1 MFIRWNEN
9 RLMRIQKT
17 KKQTIMAFQICSC
30 EGLNAKCIKCF
41 GSGYINTNEP
51 EKTAKA
57 EKKVK
62 KEFANQVTLLPNDLG
77 TLQRKEIENIA
88 TKIMDSL
95 DLKSK
100 KQMQLLHS
108 IPFNT
113 TTFRRDFKDKFET
126 LKKMENEKQ
135 LLRNDLDIIS
145 KELSTKKYS
154 THFNFG
160 HFLSDKVIDVTSNRD
175 LKTLIREYKKLKRE

>member
-1 MFIRWNEN
+1 
-9 RLMRIQKT
+9 
-17 KKQTIMAFQICSC
+17 MAVQICSC
-30 EGLNAKCIKCF
+30 EGLNAKCVKCF

-51 EKTAKA
+51 EKIAKP
-57 EKKVK
+57 EKKEK
-62 KEFANQVTLLPNDLG
+62 KDFVVSFLPNDLSA
-77 TLQRKEIENIA
+77 LQRKEIENIA
-88 TKIMDSL
+88 SKIIDSL

-100 KQMQLLHS
+100 KQMQILHS

-135 LLRNDLDIIS
+135 FLRNDLDIIS

-175 LKTLIREYKKLKRE
+175 LKTLIREYKKLKR

>member
-1 MFIRWNEN
+1 
-9 RLMRIQKT
+9 
-17 KKQTIMAFQICSC
+17 MAVQICSC
-30 EGLNAKCIKCF
+30 EGLNAKCAKCF

-51 EKTAKA
+51 EKIAKP
-57 EKKVK
+57 EKKEK
-62 KEFANQVTLLPNDLG
+62 KDFVVSFLPNDLS

-88 TKIMDSL
+88 SKIIDSL

-100 KQMQLLHS
+100 KQMQILHS

-135 LLRNDLDIIS
+135 FLRNDLDIIS

-175 LKTLIREYKKLKRE
+175 LKTLIREYKKLKR

>member
-1 MFIRWNEN
+1 
-9 RLMRIQKT
+9 
-17 KKQTIMAFQICSC
+17 MAVQICSC
-30 EGLNAKCIKCF
+30 EGLNAKCVKCF

-51 EKTAKA
+51 EKITKL
-57 EKKVK
+57 EKKEK
-62 KEFANQVTLLPNDLG
+62 KDFVVSFLPNDLSA
-77 TLQRKEIENIA
+77 LQRKEIENIA
-88 TKIMDSL
+88 SKIIDSL

-100 KQMQLLHS
+100 KQMQILHS

-135 LLRNDLDIIS
+135 FLRNDLDIIS

-175 LKTLIREYKKLKRE
+175 LKTLIREYKKLKR

>member
-1 MFIRWNEN
+1 
-9 RLMRIQKT
+9 
-17 KKQTIMAFQICSC
+17 MAVQICSC
-30 EGLNAKCIKCF
+30 EGLNAKCVKCF

-51 EKTAKA
+51 EKIAKP
-57 EKKVK
+57 EKKEK
-62 KEFANQVTLLPNDLG
+62 KDFVVSFLPNDLSA
-77 TLQRKEIENIA
+77 LKRKEIENIA
-88 TKIMDSL
+88 SKIIDSL

-100 KQMQLLHS
+100 KQMQILHS

-135 LLRNDLDIIS
+135 FLRNDLNIIS

-175 LKTLIREYKKLKRE
+175 LKTLIREYKKLKR

>member
-1 MFIRWNEN
+1 
-9 RLMRIQKT
+9 
-17 KKQTIMAFQICSC
+17 MAVQICSC
-30 EGLNAKCIKCF
+30 EGLNAKCVKCF

-51 EKTAKA
+51 EKIAKP
-57 EKKVK
+57 EKKDFVVS
-62 KEFANQVTLLPNDLG
+62 FLPNDLSA
-77 TLQRKEIENIA
+77 LQRKEIENIA
-88 TKIMDSL
+88 SKIIDSL

-100 KQMQLLHS
+100 KQMQILHS

-135 LLRNDLDIIS
+135 FLRNDLDIIS

-175 LKTLIREYKKLKRE
+175 LKTLIREYKKLKR

>member
-1 MFIRWNEN
+1 
-9 RLMRIQKT
+9 
-17 KKQTIMAFQICSC
+17 MAVQICSC
-30 EGLNAKCIKCF
+30 EGLNAKCVKCF

-51 EKTAKA
+51 EKIAKP
-57 EKKVK
+57 EKKEK
-62 KEFANQVTLLPNDLG
+62 KDFVVSFLPNDLSA
-77 TLQRKEIENIA
+77 LQRKEIENIA
-88 TKIMDSL
+88 SKIIDSL

-100 KQMQLLHS
+100 KQMQILHS

-135 LLRNDLDIIS
+135 FLRNDLNIIS

-175 LKTLIREYKKLKRE
+175 LKTLIREYKKLKR